1 MASWY
6 EGPTQRGLAF
16 GEIVRFIID
25 LAVLVI
31 GVLVFAFLILGWNW
45 ILNG

>member
-1 MASWY
+1 M
-6 EGPTQRGLAF
+6 
-16 GEIVRFIID
+16 IRFVLD

-45 ILNG
+45 LING